1 MSTYTCT
8 SVKISRFLRFS
19 QNFLLQ
25 PPSYFHNCGK
35 FGELLFMNVDE
46 KYGILAIRVK
56 IATSTSCSSEI
67 ERISKQENK
76 LVHLRYLGYITA
88 KFHKKIYPVVA
99 EIGLQVSKSTQIR
112 AYTLKLIVFFA
123 ILQKFSAATP
133 SNLYGKQSLGVF

>member
-1 MSTYTCT
+1 MKNDT
-8 SVKISRFLRFS
+8 I
-19 QNFLLQ
+19 
-25 PPSYFHNCGK
+25 
-35 FGELLFMNVDE
+35 E

-88 KFHKKIYPVVA
+88 KFHKKNIRYPVVA

-112 AYTLKLIVFFA
+112 ATLKLIVF
-123 ILQKFSAATP
+123 LRFSKNFLP
-133 SNLYGKQSLGVF
+133 QPHQICMVNSPLGCFKSVENFVNFGP